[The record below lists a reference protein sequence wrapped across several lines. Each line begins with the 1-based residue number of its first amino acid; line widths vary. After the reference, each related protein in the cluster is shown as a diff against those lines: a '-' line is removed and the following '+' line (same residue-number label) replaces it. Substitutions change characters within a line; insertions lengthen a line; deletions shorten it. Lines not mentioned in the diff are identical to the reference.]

1 MRDQNPHGTPALG
14 SILVDAGIVIFR
26 NQIRNQGEG
35 FGVKVARH
43 MVLPS

>member
-1 MRDQNPHGTPALG
+1 MEHSPLEIIRID
-14 SILVDAGIVIFR
+14 VVVVIFR